1 MYIPAHFR
9 ENDPQELANI
19 IQQNNFGT
27 LISML
32 EGRPFATHLPFIH
45 EPQNDR
51 LLGHMARANP
61 HWQALQA
68 SSTDVLVVFQGPHS
82 YISPTWYANPGVPT
96 WNYVAVHLY
105 GRFQL
110 LRDPNEHR
118 EIMANLTHQHEAAE
132 AEPWLADFD
141 SPSIANMLAQT
152 VGFEIIVN
160 ETQGKFKLNQ
170 NRSAQDRS
178 NVIDCLESEA
188 SDHSMGIAKLM
199 RARL

>member
-19 IQQNNFGT
+19 IQQNNFGS

-45 EPQNDR
+45 EPQNNR

-61 HWQALQA
+61 HWRALEA
-68 SSTDVLVVFQGPHS
+68 NSTDVLVVFQGPHS

-110 LRDPNEHR
+110 LRDLDEHR
-118 EIMANLTHQHEAAE
+118 EIMANLTNQHEAAA

-141 SPSIANMLAQT
+141 SPTITNMLSQT
-152 VGFEIIVN
+152 VAFEIIVN

-170 NRSAQDRS
+170 NRSTQDRS
-178 NVIDCLESEA
+178 NVIDALESEA
-188 SDHSMGIAKLM
+188 SDHSMGIARLM